1 MAILE
6 KSDMPKLIMLIR
18 TNFENAYNF
27 KTEEET
33 RLFIDYWYDCLK
45 EYPREVVYKAFDNA
59 IRHSEFAPKIKN
71 ILDEAEKLTSA
82 DRKTDEELWAEL
94 TSVLY
99 EVYDASRNLNS
110 QYSEETRADG
120 IKRIDKVWAE
130 LSDEIKGYVVN
141 KSTLIEISELN
152 DESRQYEK
160 GRFLRRMPVVK
171 ESLKNRQAS
180 EQFLKL
186 VGGSDLTCLID
197 FKGDRK

>member
-1 MAILE
+1 MAILK
-6 KSDMPKLIMLIR
+6 KSDMSKLIMLIR

-71 ILDEAEKLTSA
+71 ILEEAEKLTSA
-82 DRKTDEELWAEL
+82 DKKTDEELWAEL

-99 EVYDASRNLNS
+99 EVYDASRNLNP

-120 IKRIDKVWAE
+120 ANRIDKIWGE
-130 LSDEIKGYVVN
+130 LSEEIKGYVVN
-141 KSTLIEISELN
+141 KSTLIEISEL
-152 DESRQYEK
+152 DDGSRQYEK
-160 GRFLRRMPVVK
+160 GRFLRRMPTVK
-171 ESLKNRQAS
+171 ESLKNRHAS

-186 VGGSDLTCLID
+186 TGASNLI
-197 FKGDRK
+197 FLIKNKTEN